1 MGLLYEQEIKRDVAQ
16 KNAALATLE
25 HRLRGW
31 TGIAPLPVAELM
43 AALEEAR
50 AAVRDGAV
58 CLENHF
64 GALIPL
70 EAETLGDIILLLRAA
85 DAVVGRVIEALA
97 PRR

>member
-16 KNAALATLE
+16 KSAALTSLE
-25 HRLRGW
+25 RRLRGW
-31 TGIAPLPVAELM
+31 TATAPLPVATLM

-50 AAVRDGAV
+50 AAIRDGAV

-64 GALIPL
+64 GGLIAL
-70 EAETLGDIILLLRAA
+70 EAETLGDIVLLLRAA
-85 DAVVGRVIEALA
+85 DAVVERVIEALA

>member
-1 MGLLYEQEIKRDVAQ
+1 MGLLYEVEIKRDVAQ
-16 KNAALATLE
+16 KTAALTALE
-25 HRLRGW
+25 RGLRGW
-31 TGIAPLPVAELM
+31 TGGAPVPVAELM

-64 GALIPL
+64 GGLIPL
-70 EAETLGDIILLLRAA
+70 DAETLGDILLLLRAA
-85 DAVVGRVIEALA
+85 DAVVGRVSEAMT